1 MGASGRWFKALMG
14 VKKLSRTTSV
24 DSKDE
29 NRRCSHE
36 KSRRWGLFKHSSE
49 KRRGLDTIEQGDES
63 SVDNPLSAIDCEAHP
78 CLQDGNAG
86 EGQYFTSL
94 QSTREDW
101 AAIRIQTA
109 FRAFLSRRALK
120 ALKGLV
126 RLQALVRGHQ
136 VRKQAAMTLRCMQ
149 ALVRVQAHVRAR
161 RVRMSE
167 EGLAVQQKV
176 NQRRLLEA
184 QLHASEKGWCDS
196 YGTLEDIEAKLQQ
209 KQEGAI
215 KRDRAMAYALSHQWR
230 PKFQLSEAKLR
241 GYEPDKSQWGWT
253 WLERWMAAKPWEN
266 RLKDPT
272 RKDVDANSLKNFDDA
287 LEMRKNLQRSEV
299 KVRRN
304 KVSVR
309 VMPPRFASSGPL
321 NTPTQGF
328 LQTTPRSSVLSSD
341 AHDGSS
347 PSSSSKGTTPTSR
360 GVTSGSN
367 PCSGNSNPTPLGA
380 QASYG
385 AVGGHMPSYMA
396 ATQSARAKIKV
407 PLKIR
412 PSFDEFNL
420 KSSYNLSECGTTV

>member
-29 NRRCSHE
+29 NRRSSHE
-36 KSRRWGLFKHSSE
+36 KSRRWGLFKHSNE
-49 KRRGLDTIEQGDES
+49 KGRSLETVEQEDES
-63 SVDNPLSAIDCEAHP
+63 PVENPLSAIGSEAHP
-78 CLQDGNAG
+78 GLEDGNG
-86 EGQYFTSL
+86 CEGRYFTSI
-94 QSTREDW
+94 QTMREEW

-109 FRAFLSRRALK
+109 FRGFLSRRALK

-167 EGLAVQQKV
+167 EGLAVQHKV

-184 QLHASEKGWCDS
+184 QLRASEKGWCDS
-196 YGTLEDIEAKLQQ
+196 NGTLEEIQTKLQQ

-215 KRDRAMAYALSHQWR
+215 KRDRAMAYAFSHQWR
-230 PKFQLSEAKLR
+230 PKSCLSEATLR
-241 GYEPDKSQWGWT
+241 GYEPDRSHWGWT

-266 RLKDPT
+266 RSKDQIQ
-272 RKDVDANSLKNFDDA
+272 KDADAHSLKNYDDA
-287 LEMRKNLQRSEV
+287 LDIRKAMQRSEV

-304 KVSVR
+304 K
-309 VMPPRFASSGPL
+309 
-321 NTPTQGF
+321 
-328 LQTTPRSSVLSSD
+328 TTPRSSIMSSD

-360 GVTSGSN
+360 GVMSVIWLPHNLQRPRSKCHSKSGRLSM
-367 PCSGNSNPTPLGA
+367 NST
-380 QASYG
+380 
-385 AVGGHMPSYMA
+385 
-396 ATQSARAKIKV
+396 
-407 PLKIR
+407 
-412 PSFDEFNL
+412 
-420 KSSYNLSECGTTV
+420 